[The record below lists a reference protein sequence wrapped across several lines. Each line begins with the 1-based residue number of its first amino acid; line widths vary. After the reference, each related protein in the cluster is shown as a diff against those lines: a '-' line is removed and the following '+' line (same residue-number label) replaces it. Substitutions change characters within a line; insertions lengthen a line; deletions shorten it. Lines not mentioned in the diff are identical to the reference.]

1 MRRRLLTLGWLALA
15 TLPAGPAGASGAWQT
30 YLRATTF
37 SSLIAEADTVLC
49 ATGEAGLLRFT
60 PSRDEFSA
68 YVREPNGLIG
78 ASLRATMLPDAAK
91 GMETSNS
98 MMSLVGSAI
107 SERNVLR
114 FLSMWP
120 MTSAH
125 LSLR

>member
-15 TLPAGPAGASGAWQT
+15 TLPAGPAGAWGAWQT

-68 YVREPNGLIG
+68 YVREPNGLASNRLASLAIDRSRRLWVGTRDAG
-78 ASLRATMLPDAAK
+78 ASVL
-91 GMETSNS
+91 
-98 MMSLVGSAI
+98 SADR
-107 SERNVLR
+107 S
-114 FLSMWP
+114 SW
-120 MTSAH
+120 
-125 LSLR
+125 